1 MLPGEN
7 ASDSHKNYKDYEVQ
21 LHRELTNSCR
31 KYSNTLSIVSILGIL
46 EIVKQETI
54 EFEQATKN
62 TFNQNVESEQDIGN
76 F

>member
-7 ASDSHKNYKDYEVQ
+7 TSDSHKNYKDYEVQ

>member
-7 ASDSHKNYKDYEVQ
+7 ASNTLKNYKDYEVQ

-31 KYSNTLSIVSILGIL
+31 KYSNSLSIVSILGIL
-46 EIVKQETI
+46 EIVKQETL

-62 TFNQNVESEQDIGN
+62 TLNQNVESEKDIGN

>member
-7 ASDSHKNYKDYEVQ
+7 ASDTLKNYKDYEVQ

-31 KYSNTLSIVSILGIL
+31 KYLNTLSIVSILGIL
-46 EIVKQETI
+46 EIVKQETL

-62 TFNQNVESEQDIGN
+62 TLNQNVESEQDIGN